1 MTVHRNFP
9 LVALALAVA
18 ATPALGQDVAPTV
31 GAANNGTPNVV
42 SSPDFSG
49 TWSHP
54 YCCGFDPPLSGPGP
68 VANLARRRQIVDADG
83 RPLPATNTTLVA
95 DTSRMVGDFKNPIL
109 KPEAAE
115 VVRRFGE
122 IELTGV
128 SKPTPGNQCLPEGVP
143 YIFWNFGMQLLQ
155 GLDKIVIIYNEDHE
169 IRHVRM
175 NEPHPTQLTPSW
187 YGDSIGHY
195 EGDTLV
201 IDTVGIKVGPHSMI
215 DIYGTPHTEAL
226 HVVER
231 YRLIDYEAMREA
243 LERAGKENFRVR
255 GADDSGL
262 LIDPNYKGKGLQLE
276 FTVEDNGVFTM
287 PWSATIT
294 YRRVLD
300 ELAEKVCAEN
310 IHEYYAHKDTAVPHA
325 DKPDF

>member
-1 MTVHRNFP
+1 VRK
-9 LVALALAVA
+9 ASY
-18 ATPALGQDVAPTV
+18 PARISPAH
-31 GAANNGTPNVV
+31 GA
-42 SSPDFSG
+42 
-49 TWSHP
+49 P

-68 VANLARRRQIVDADG
+68 VTNLARRRQIVDADG
-83 RPLPATNTTLVA
+83 RRLPATNTALVA
-95 DTSRMVGDFKNPIL
+95 DFFRMVGDFKNPIL

-155 GLDKIVIIYNEDHE
+155 GRDKIVIIYNEDHE
-169 IRHVRM
+169 VRHVRM
-175 NEPHPTQLTPSW
+175 NEPHPTQVTPSW

-201 IDTVGIKVGPHSMI
+201 IDTVGIKVGLHSMI
-215 DIYGTPHTEAL
+215 DVFGTPHTEAL

-231 YRLIDYEAMREA
+231 YRLIDYEATIEA
-243 LERAGKENFRVR
+243 LERAGKENFRAP
-255 GADDSGL
+255 ADDSGL

-276 FTVEDNGVFTM
+276 FTVEDVGVFTM
-287 PWSATIT
+287 PWSASIT
-294 YRRVLD
+294 YRRVFG
-300 ELAEKVCAEN
+300 ELPEKVCAEN

-325 DKPDF
+325 DEPDF

>member
-1 MTVHRNFP
+1 MNVHRNF
-9 LVALALAVA
+9 ALALALTVT
-18 ATPALGQDVAPTV
+18 ATPAPGQDVARD
-31 GAANNGTPNVV
+31 NGTQSVV
-42 SSPDFSG
+42 SSLDFSG

-68 VANLARRRQIVDADG
+68 VTNLARRRQIVDAD
-83 RPLPATNTTLVA
+83 RHPLPATNTTLVA
-95 DTSRMVGDFKNPIL
+95 DFFRMVGDFKNQIL

-115 VVRRFGE
+115 AVRRFGE

-155 GLDKIVIIYNEDHE
+155 GPGKIVIIYNEDHE
-169 IRHVRM
+169 VRHVRM
-175 NEPHPTQLTPSW
+175 NEPHPTQVTPSW

-215 DIYGTPHTEAL
+215 DVYGTPHTEAL

-231 YRLIDYEAMREA
+231 YRLIDYEATREA
-243 LERAGKENFRVR
+243 LERAGKENFRVP
-255 GADDSGL
+255 ADDSGL
-262 LIDPNYKGKGLQLE
+262 LTDQNYKGKGLQLE
-276 FTVEDNGVFTM
+276 FTVEDDGVFTM

-294 YRRVLD
+294 YRRVFG
-300 ELAEKVCAEN
+300 ELPEKVCAEN

>member
-1 MTVHRNFP
+1 MRN
-9 LVALALAVA
+9 LMIAVTSAAGLLLTAALAQEPSHYTASV
-18 ATPALGQDVAPTV
+18 
-31 GAANNGTPNVV
+31 
-42 SSPDFSG
+42 PDFSG

-115 VVRRFGE
+115 VVRKFGE
-122 IELTGV
+122 IELSGV
-128 SKPTPGNQCLPEGVP
+128 SRPTPGNQCLPEGVP
-143 YIFWNFGMQLLQ
+143 YILWSFGMQLLQ
-155 GLDKIVIIYNEDHE
+155 GSDKIVIIYNEDHE
-169 IRHVRM
+169 VRHVRM
-175 NEPHPTQLTPSW
+175 NEPHPTNVTPSW

-215 DIYGTPHTEAL
+215 DVYGTPHTEAL

-231 YRLIDYEAMREA
+231 YRLIDYEPTKEA
-243 LERAGKENFRVR
+243 LERATKENFRVP
-255 GADDSGL
+255 ADDSGL
-262 LIDPNYKGKGLQLE
+262 AIDPNYKGKGLQLE
-276 FTVEDNGVFTM
+276 FIVEDDGVFTM

-294 YRRVLD
+294 YGRVFD
-300 ELAEKVCAEN
+300 ELREKVCAEN
-310 IHEYYAHKDTAVPHA
+310 IHEYYAHKDTAVPRA